1 MKNNTAKC
9 AILSPD
15 EYIRLVDEVNDP
27 KLLARAIERKEHAD
41 LSKAIPAAEVYAE
54 LGISQKEIDA
64 IEDVDIE

>member
-15 EYIRLVDEVNDP
+15 EYIRLVDEVNDA
-27 KLLARAIERKEHAD
+27 KLLSMAIERMEHTD

-54 LGISQKEIDA
+54 LGISQEDIDA
-64 IEDVDIE
+64 MEDVDIE